1 MLYCDLPLGARILC
15 ERLILAILTSTS
27 VAPESGCRWWRR
39 VHRCGPHDR
48 RAVQYRSPNARG
60 NGEPF
65 RLQHRDLHRACL
77 PRRARTV
84 TIDLDRSDILFATAL
99 ALFAEGPTSPSYA
112 FFAFAI
118 IAAGGCFDFRT
129 TTRVTV
135 CSVAVYLLT
144 LVLVQGVAKNPY
156 LMRPGYLAITG
167 YLIAFLGQQRANFEA
182 RIRELESTAE
192 RERIARSLHDG
203 DARAS
208 ASFNLRLAA
217 CRELLSKHREGEA
230 LTELTE
236 LRLGVAREYD
246 EVRLYLRTLVNLDQ
260 QAVRSSLFG
269 DFDTH
274 FQVEMAFTA
283 SGLMVEQI
291 FQVALEGIRNAWR
304 HGKAQSVSITVGEAG
319 GIVRIAIDDDGT
331 GFSGGDGVPWAI
343 ASRVAEFGGHLTI
356 KNDHQPGAH
365 LEIEMPA
372 R

>member
-1 MLYCDLPLGARILC
+1 MRTADFSDLDLNIGRARIGLSVVALVSIYVDPTIGGLFSIAP
-15 ERLILAILTSTS
+15 RMLAVMASHFAYSIVIYIALAYR
-27 VAPESGCRWWRR
+27 VAPG
-39 VHRCGPHDR
+39 
-48 RAVQYRSPNARG
+48 
-60 NGEPF
+60 
-65 RLQHRDLHRACL
+65 RLPSIWTAL
-77 PRRARTV
+77 
-84 TIDLDRSDILFATAL
+84 DILFATAL

-118 IAAGGCFDFRT
+118 IAAGCRFDFRT

-156 LMRPGYLAITG
+156 LMRPAYLAITG

-203 DARAS
+203 YVQAL

-246 EVRLYLRTLVNLDQ
+246 EVRSYLRTLVNLDQ